1 MTQFTIHTVDTAPPD
16 SRAALEALRQEV
28 GFLPNLAA
36 TMAESPTLIEG
47 FTTLRT
53 ILGGGPFTAVERET
67 IAAVAFT
74 TIANYA
80 HNLTGCAVDQPFQP
94 QVWTLPASRRRSA

>member
-47 FTTLRT
+47 FTTKL
-53 ILGGGPFTAVERET
+53 A
-67 IAAVAFT
+67 
-74 TIANYA
+74 
-80 HNLTGCAVDQPFQP
+80 
-94 QVWTLPASRRRSA
+94 